1 MKRGETIA
9 TFNPSKLILRASD
22 HTLDVISAL
31 YVRMAQEVFGMMIP
45 ADTFKA
51 TTKAFRLV
59 QSLFYSPS
67 GLKHNLIGRVET
79 LLRPHSFF
87 RAMSHRNQAITTSP
101 FVNDEHA
108 RWVNPFTEAAADD
121 SFWDLYERALAKAIA
136 LLPIVD
142 SPVFDIE
149 TARVITEDLNFSG
162 EATYAR
168 IVAIEDA
175 R

>member
-1 MKRGETIA
+1 MKRGETA

-59 QSLFYSPS
+59 QSLFPPS

-79 LLRPHSFF
+79 LHRPPLVLPRDEPSQT
-87 RAMSHRNQAITTSP
+87 RPSPPRLSSTTSTR
-101 FVNDEHA
+101 D
-108 RWVNPFTEAAADD
+108 
-121 SFWDLYERALAKAIA
+121 
-136 LLPIVD
+136 
-142 SPVFDIE
+142 
-149 TARVITEDLNFSG
+149 G
-162 EATYAR
+162 
-168 IVAIEDA
+168 
-175 R
+175 